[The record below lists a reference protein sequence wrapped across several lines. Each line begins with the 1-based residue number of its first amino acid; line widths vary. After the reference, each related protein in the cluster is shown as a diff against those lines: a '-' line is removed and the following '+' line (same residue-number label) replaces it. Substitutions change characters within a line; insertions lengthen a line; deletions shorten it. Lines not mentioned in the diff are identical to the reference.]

1 MLMAS
6 LRNLLFRRVYT
17 CSTTFY
23 IPSLQLVRPT
33 SALLPS
39 LSTLGHFL
47 PAPRISGQAK
57 EWRCL
62 SPLLA
67 SFSTSSEASTNEASA
82 SSYLSVRIR
91 CRKDVADMLS
101 DALLCF
107 GASSAS
113 MDEPDDCDSTDEI
126 SINSIFTECQDVGA
140 CISNAAGSIG
150 LKDMPSY
157 VVTMGEHCD
166 WIKKTQES
174 FHPVKIS
181 EDLWIVPEW
190 RTPPDAQATNIILN
204 PGLAFGTGD
213 HPTTKLCLVLL
224 YSLIKG
230 GEFFLDYGT
239 GSGILGI
246 AALKL
251 GAALS
256 VGVDVDPQAI
266 RSALQNAALNN
277 VGPQEMQLCL
287 VDSMGNPLSAVG
299 TTDGNV
305 KGQSSHGIRLVAEK
319 EKFDI
324 VMANILL
331 NPLMEMADHIVS
343 YAKPGAVVGVSGIL
357 SEQLPQIEGRYMQF
371 LEGMSVSEMDGWA
384 CLSGRKRITKYS

>member
-113 MDEPDDCDSTDEI
+113 MDEPDDCDSTDE
-126 SINSIFTECQDVGA
+126 
-140 CISNAAGSIG
+140 
-150 LKDMPSY
+150 
-157 VVTMGEHCD
+157 
-166 WIKKTQES
+166 ES